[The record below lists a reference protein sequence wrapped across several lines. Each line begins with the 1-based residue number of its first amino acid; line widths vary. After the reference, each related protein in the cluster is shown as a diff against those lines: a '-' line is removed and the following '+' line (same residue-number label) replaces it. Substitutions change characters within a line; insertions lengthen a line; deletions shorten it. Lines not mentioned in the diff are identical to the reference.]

1 MNALGNPK
9 NHIYIGYIEK
19 ENIIT
24 LVKAILGE
32 IRNLKSASIYNLSF
46 PPALKINENFWSD

>member
-1 MNALGNPK
+1 MNAFVNPK

-24 LVKAILGE
+24 LVRQSQG
-32 IRNLKSASIYNLSF
+32 KSVT
-46 PPALKINENFWSD
+46 